1 MGGNRKVIASC
12 QKIEGSVEE
21 VIQKYEAEYTERFGV
36 ERRKIDTRPTP
47 ICSTR

>member
-21 VIQKYEAEYTERFGV
+21 VIQKYEAEYTERFGG
-36 ERRKIDTRPTP
+36 RKKENRYTAY
-47 ICSTR
+47 SYL